1 MGVCTNTLCA
11 VLGGDEIFDRLKDH
25 LDVGNDE
32 TTEDGQVTLTLST
45 SSATRPA
52 TTPR

>member
-1 MGVCTNTLCA
+1 M
-11 VLGGDEIFDRLKDH
+11 GGDAIFERLKDH

-32 TTEDGQVTLTLST
+32 TTADGKITSST

-52 TTPR
+52 TTRR